1 MPYDKP
7 AALNRDLT
15 AWYDE
20 GDRAAGA
27 RLVSALSPRVTLPAS
42 FGRVL
47 GPEVAEEVE
56 QDALVRLL
64 DRDRRVLVEADDP
77 LAYAATVARNL
88 ARDALRR
95 HRRRGDLSES
105 RESADDGSLPAA
117 APGDDSAGLDA
128 ERALVLLRDLG
139 DDARIAVFLVHAPER
154 MPDDDW
160 RLVEA
165 RQRGA
170 NHARPTR
177 PLDREE
183 ASALLW
189 PPPVEET
196 QPDRRRRLERIR
208 KVLTRAYAQL
218 AAALGAQ

>member
-1 MPYDKP
+1 MLQRG
-7 AALNRDLT
+7 AGALQRDLM
-15 AWYDE
+15 AWYDH
-20 GDRAAGA
+20 GDRGAGA
-27 RLVSALSPRVTLPAS
+27 RLVDALGPRVTLPAS
-42 FGRVL
+42 FARVL

-64 DRDRRVLVEADDP
+64 ERDRRMLLEADDP

-88 ARDALRR
+88 ARDVLRR
-95 HRRRGDLSES
+95 HRRHGDLSES
-105 RESADDGSLPAA
+105 REPADEGSLPAA
-117 APGDDSAGLDA
+117 PGNDSAGLDA
-128 ERALVLLRDLG
+128 ERALALLHDLG

-154 MPDDDW
+154 MPGDDW

-165 RQRGA
+165 RQRRA
-170 NHARPTR
+170 KHARPTR

-189 PPPVEET
+189 PPPVDET
-196 QPDRRRRLERIR
+196 PPDRRRRLERIR